1 MISFKKGLLIL
12 LTVPTMFFL
21 SSCSNH
27 TPDKTQPSPAAINAP
42 LEVEKILVDSVMP
55 ARTDAKGLKPGL
67 DADYYTNYFKRDV
80 KGLPDGKNP
89 DYPRFKRGPILELNH
104 EFGRGRVFES
114 GTNRGVGI
122 RMRGFIHFDTAGVY
136 ELQAISNDGILLYL
150 DDQLV
155 LTDPGQHS
163 DRPSNVGVVTV
174 NKPGWYA
181 TTIEYFQRKGTATLK
196 LLWKKP
202 GESEQQPLPQSAY
215 WHQEVLE

>member
-1 MISFKKGLLIL
+1 MVSFKNGLLIL
-12 LTVPTMFFL
+12 LTVPAMFFL
-21 SSCSNH
+21 SSCSNP
-27 TPDKTQPSPAAINAP
+27 TQDKTSPSAAAINAP
-42 LEVEKILVDSVMP
+42 LEVERILVDTAQP
-55 ARTDAKGLKPGL
+55 AKINPSELKPGL
-67 DADYYTNYFKRDV
+67 DAVYYTNYFKRDV
-80 KGLPDGKNP
+80 KGLPHGKNP

-104 EFGRGRVFES
+104 SFGRGKVFES

-122 RMRGFIHFDTAGVY
+122 RMKGFIHFDTEGVY

-150 DDQLV
+150 DEQLV
-155 LTDPGQHS
+155 LSDPGQHS

-202 GESEQQPLPQSAY
+202 GENEQQPLPQSAY
-215 WHQEVLE
+215 RHQKGLE